1 MLDHLMGAGHN
12 NEQWCRGGVEVRISG
27 IDAPKWNQT
36 RTDAAGKEWACG
48 KAAKQAMARLVEGK
62 IVVCQERARDSYKRS
77 IAVCLAG
84 GRDLGRELVAS
95 GLAVAYRRY
104 SKRYVGEEDAARTAG
119 LGMWAGK
126 FTTPEIWRRTN
137 K

>member
-1 MLDHLMGAGHN
+1 M
-12 NEQWCRGGVEVRISG
+12 
-27 IDAPKWNQT
+27 
-36 RTDAAGKEWACG
+36 
-48 KAAKQAMARLVEGK
+48 VEGK

-77 IAVCLAG
+77 VAVCLAG
-84 GRDLGRELVAS
+84 GRDLDRELVAA

-104 SKRYVGEEDAARTAG
+104 TTMYVGEEDAARTAG